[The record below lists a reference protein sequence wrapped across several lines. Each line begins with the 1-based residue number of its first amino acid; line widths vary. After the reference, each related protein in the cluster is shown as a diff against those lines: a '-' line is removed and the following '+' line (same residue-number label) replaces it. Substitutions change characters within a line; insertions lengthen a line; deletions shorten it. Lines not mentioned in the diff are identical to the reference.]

1 MPVITDTAAPRFDVE
16 GTHVVGLASPSR
28 GAAETSVWR
37 LRLDA
42 GHASPPHTLDREE
55 IFVALAGAAE
65 ARFADTTERVEAGG
79 ALVIPAGREFV
90 ISNPGTAAFE
100 AVVVLPAG
108 AGAVVDGVRFVPPWA
123 E

>member
-1 MPVITDTAAPRFDVE
+1 MPVITDSAAPRFDVE

-65 ARFADTTERVEAGG
+65 ARFGDATECVEAGG
-79 ALVIPAGREFV
+79 ALVVPAGREFV
-90 ISNPGTAAFE
+90 IANAGTAAFE

-108 AGAVVDGVRFVPPWA
+108 GGAVVDGVRFVPPWA

>member
-1 MPVITDTAAPRFDVE
+1 MPVITDSAAPRFDVA

-28 GAAETSVWR
+28 GATETSAWR
-37 LRLDA
+37 LRLDP

-55 IFVALAGAAE
+55 IFVVLAGAAV
-65 ARFADTTERVEAGG
+65 ARFEDSAERVEAGG
-79 ALVIPAGREFV
+79 ALVVPAGCEFV
-90 ISNPGTAAFE
+90 IANPGETPFD

-108 AGAVVDGVRFVPPWA
+108 ARATVDGAQVVPPWA